1 MKATNLIV
9 ALLGVQIILTSVLVV
24 QMRGLSVAPAAQA
37 GAQGQAAAA
46 GAQGGGTG
54 QQGSGSA
61 LAPTIDTTEDPVEG
75 DPNAPVTII
84 EFSDFQCPYC
94 ETFFSQSLP
103 QIRSQYIDTG
113 KVKMIYK
120 QFPLSFH
127 PKAQKAAEASECAF
141 AQGKFWEMHDTIF
154 NNQAS
159 MSVAN
164 YKKWAGEMG
173 MDQAAFDQCLD
184 SGSMAA
190 SVAADQAAGMQAGVS
205 GTPSFLINGQL
216 VVGAQPFPVFQQ
228 AIEAA
233 LAG

>member
-1 MKATNLIV
+1 MAQV
-9 ALLGVQIILTSVLVV
+9 
-24 QMRGLSVAPAAQA
+24 RGLSVAPAAQA

-120 QFPLSFH
+120 QFPQAV
-127 PKAQKAAEASECAF
+127 PAELPSEGAEGSRGIGVRVR
-141 AQGKFWEMHDTIF
+141 AGKVLGD
-154 NNQAS
+154 A
-159 MSVAN
+159 
-164 YKKWAGEMG
+164 
-173 MDQAAFDQCLD
+173 
-184 SGSMAA
+184 
-190 SVAADQAAGMQAGVS
+190 
-205 GTPSFLINGQL
+205 
-216 VVGAQPFPVFQQ
+216 
-228 AIEAA
+228 
-233 LAG
+233 